1 MKIIAVS
8 QKGMNKIEN
17 EDRIVVGKSILAGGA
32 LTSYMECGLVAIA
45 DGVGGNNAGSVA
57 SHFIANKIC
66 ALTEI
71 TEETLRRINAELL
84 ALSMEKPEYN
94 GMATT
99 LSGMLFA
106 GASACLFSVGNTR
119 VYFLQGGKYL
129 KQLTK
134 DDTTLSY
141 LLDTGRLTEEDVG
154 SFDRKNEITACFGG
168 GREDLFKI
176 KFNDIESVV
185 SPILLTSD
193 GIHDF
198 LSADQMEDIIEE
210 YGLTETACE
219 EMISKARMLGSCDDA
234 SIVLGCLYRSDKA
247 GDDS

>member
-1 MKIIAVS
+1 MHVEVTMKIIAVT
-8 QKGMNKIEN
+8 QKGMNKSEN
-17 EDRIVVGKSILAGGA
+17 EDRIVAGKSILAGGT
-32 LTSYMECGLVAIA
+32 LSIEMESGVVAIA

-66 ALTEI
+66 ALSEI
-71 TEETLRRINAELL
+71 TEETLRKINAELL
-84 ALSMEKPEYN
+84 TLSREKAEYN

-99 LSGMLFA
+99 LSGMLFV
-106 GASACLFSVGNTR
+106 GGSACLFSVGNTR

-134 DDTTLSY
+134 DDTTLGY
-141 LLDTGRLTEEDVG
+141 LLGTGRLTEEEAG

-168 GREDLFKI
+168 GREDLLKI
-176 KFNDIESVV
+176 KLSNIESAA

-198 LSADQMEDIIEE
+198 LSTDQMENIIDE
-210 YGLTETACE
+210 YGFTETACE
-219 EMISKARMLGSCDDA
+219 EMISRARVLGSCDDA
-234 SIVLGCLYRSDKA
+234 SILLGRV
-247 GDDS
+247 